1 MNSKLIA
8 RIKGDAYCDKHLLYG
23 LTNFNDGFDDSRIKY
38 FSEKDVEV
46 VLERVKSLGI
56 GIFGIE
62 PWKNGCYY
70 DCKVY
75 ESHTSDPTDAT
86 WYMTCFENFKKRG
99 DNIVYAASYHIPK
112 KLYSE

>member
-1 MNSKLIA
+1 MNSKLLA
-8 RIKGDAYCDKHLLYG
+8 RIKVDAYCDKHLFYG
-23 LTNFNDGFDDSRIKY
+23 LTNLNDGF
-38 FSEKDVEV
+38 
-46 VLERVKSLGI
+46 
-56 GIFGIE
+56 
-62 PWKNGCYY
+62 Y

-112 KLYSE
+112 KLLSE